1 MYSAVLI
8 KKDSK
13 MGFSSKQDKILFNL
27 FLEKLKEGD
36 MVEIFISPKG
46 KKANSAQISKVHAC
60 IRVLA
65 TELGYSFN
73 DMKNIIK
80 ERSGLADYTDDGMIF
95 KSFAECTSEEISSA
109 IESCN
114 DLGRD
119 MNIIL

>member
-1 MYSAVLI
+1 MYSAVLV

-13 MGFSSKQDKILFNL
+13 MSFSSKQDKILFNL

-46 KKANSAQISKVHAC
+46 KKANNAQISKVHAC

-65 TELGYSFN
+65 SELGYSFTE
-73 DMKNIIK
+73 MKNIIK
-80 ERSGLADYTDDGMIF
+80 KRSGLVMYDEDEMTF
-95 KSFAECTSEEISSA
+95 KSFGECTTEEISSA